1 MKQNIE
7 TKEPQVK
14 TCGFSILSEYF
25 RFFTRTHYSAK
36 IDKTIF

>member
-14 TCGFSILSEYF
+14 ACGFLLEQIC
-25 RFFTRTHYSAK
+25 FFTQTHCIAK
-36 IDKTIF
+36 IDKTNF